1 MNELR
6 ESAPLR
12 SIGFGDAFK
21 VWLRIG
27 LTSFGGPAGQIALM
41 HKLLVEERRWIGEK
55 RFLHALNYCML
66 LPGPEAQ
73 QLATYIGWLLH
84 RTWGGIVA
92 GTLFVLPGA
101 LVIWLLSVLY
111 TGYKDL
117 ALVQAIFFGVKAAV
131 LAVVIEA
138 VHRIGKRVLKNGYMI
153 ALAAAAFIGIF
164 AFDIPFPII
173 VLAAGAIGYMGG
185 RFKPAEFV
193 VIKNHAD
200 KAGQAP
206 AVVDAMLER
215 DGAHIKPS
223 WRHALTVFGIGGV
236 LWFGPLIAITAW
248 LGWDHVYAKEGWFFS
263 KMAVVTFGGAYAVL
277 AYVAQEA
284 VQHYHW
290 LAAGEMLDGLGLAE
304 TTPGPLILVLQFV
317 GFVAAFRQATGLDPV
332 LAGTFGALLVT
343 WVTFVPCFMWIFIGA
358 PYVEALRGK
367 QGLSAALSGITAA
380 VVGVILNLAVWF
392 GLHVLFGSV
401 RVIEWRV
408 VRITVPD
415 LATLDPAAAVLAVA
429 ALIALLRFKIGM
441 LPTLGAA
448 ALLGVAWRYLF

>member
-290 LAAGEMLDGLGLAE
+290 L
-304 TTPGPLILVLQFV
+304 
-317 GFVAAFRQATGLDPV
+317 
-332 LAGTFGALLVT
+332 
-343 WVTFVPCFMWIFIGA
+343 
-358 PYVEALRGK
+358 
-367 QGLSAALSGITAA
+367 
-380 VVGVILNLAVWF
+380 
-392 GLHVLFGSV
+392 
-401 RVIEWRV
+401 
-408 VRITVPD
+408 
-415 LATLDPAAAVLAVA
+415 
-429 ALIALLRFKIGM
+429 
-441 LPTLGAA
+441 
-448 ALLGVAWRYLF
+448 